1 MKIKQFNLDLK
12 IQKNKLFLK
21 NVFQVRT
28 ISDKKNICINPIC
41 KGHFIG
47 LQLRFKQ
54 PVAPV

>member
-1 MKIKQFNLDLK
+1 MSAKH
-12 IQKNKLFLK
+12 KLFLK
-21 NVFQVRT
+21 NVYQVRT